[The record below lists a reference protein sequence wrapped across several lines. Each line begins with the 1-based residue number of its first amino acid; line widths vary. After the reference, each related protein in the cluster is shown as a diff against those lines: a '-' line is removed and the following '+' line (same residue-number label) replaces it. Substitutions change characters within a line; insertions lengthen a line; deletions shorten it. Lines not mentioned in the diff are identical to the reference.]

1 MEQESLI
8 KSDDSHYCKEIL
20 RRVIKHDDPFK
31 ESKAKQLRRYIGSN
45 SRIIY
50 YVNYDIVSDIFSK
63 GDCWVDDNVYGKRLD
78 RRFFVQEL
86 IDISSKNSYDNHPY
100 VGECYTLAC
109 LNCLDEQLVRNLF
122 TLYKKQAEEVHNLSE
137 DDILK
142 ERSRELEK
150 FWGHFITNKLEQ
162 VKEEYAEYYDTHPD
176 IYGFKVAYHDCER
189 EAVAFFYKRLEEQ
202 NTSEEVKL
210 NLLIEAALYSMSGTN
225 DVDTTIFCLQKA
237 MDNGQHLERFLKKC
251 NVLHMLIGEGYFD
264 TVCQLFSVW
273 SQFYS
278 VENYSTLL
286 SITNWESSKS
296 RANLLDNITELG
308 KERFWRELP
317 SFDCGNSS
325 YLLKGFA
332 ENNCNKVF
340 KELWQAYSSD
350 QCRYVF
356 SSGKGEVICNLLYLN
371 GNRELLKEFL
381 LHYTNNNEA
390 VLKDID
396 SFIDNLDSALNSY
409 VSTDDASL
417 DKINRDWVVH
427 DEIEKTLPKLIE
439 ALDCNTQN
447 IQVQNTSIEVDSISA
462 GESSKEH
469 IH

>member
-8 KSDDSHYCKEIL
+8 KPDDSHYCKEIL

-50 YVNYDIVSDIFSK
+50 YVNYDMVSDIFSK

-86 IDISSKNSYDNHPY
+86 IDVSSKNNYDSHPY

-122 TLYKKQAEEVHNLSE
+122 TLYKKQAEEVHDLSE
-137 DDILK
+137 DDVLE

-150 FWGHFITNKLEQ
+150 FWGHFITNKLERI
-162 VKEEYAEYYDTHPD
+162 KEEYAEYYDTNLD

-210 NLLIEAALYSMSGTN
+210 NLLIEAALYSMSGVN
-225 DVDTTIFCLQKA
+225 DVDTTIFCLRKV
-237 MDNGQHLERFLKKC
+237 MDNKYHLERFLKQC
-251 NVLHMLIGEGYFD
+251 DVLYILMREGYFD
-264 TVCQLFSVW
+264 IACHLFPIQA
-273 SQFYS
+273 QFYS
-278 VENYSTLL
+278 IGDYSTLL
-286 SITNWESSKS
+286 SIISQKLSESRTKF
-296 RANLLDNITELG
+296 LHNIIELG
-308 KERFWRELP
+308 KERFWKELP
-317 SFDCGNSS
+317 SLDCNSRS
-325 YLLKGFA
+325 YLLREFAKNGYEEGFR
-332 ENNCNKVF
+332 
-340 KELWQAYSSD
+340 ELWQTHNND

-381 LHYTNNNEA
+381 LHYANNNEA
-390 VLKDID
+390 MLKDID
-396 SFIDNLDSALNSY
+396 SFIDNLDSAFNSY

-417 DKINRDWVVH
+417 DKINRGWVVH
-427 DEIEKTLPKLIE
+427 DEIKKTLPKLIE
-439 ALDCNTQN
+439 VLDRNTQN
-447 IQVQNTSIEVDSISA
+447 VQVQNTSIEVDSISS
-462 GESSKEH
+462 GQSSKEH